1 MNESGAGH
9 LIVVISRKRLIE
21 YISPNRFDDS
31 MKAANNS
38 ALMR

>member
-9 LIVVISRKRLIE
+9 LIVVISGKRLIE